1 MLDKLK
7 KKKLLESLHGKEETS
22 EGKQV
27 AKQES
32 LKEEKQEKLPK
43 KKKKE

>member
-22 EGKQV
+22 EGKQE
-27 AKQES
+27 AKKET
-32 LKEEKQEKLPK
+32 LKEEEKEKLPK
-43 KKKKE
+43 KKK